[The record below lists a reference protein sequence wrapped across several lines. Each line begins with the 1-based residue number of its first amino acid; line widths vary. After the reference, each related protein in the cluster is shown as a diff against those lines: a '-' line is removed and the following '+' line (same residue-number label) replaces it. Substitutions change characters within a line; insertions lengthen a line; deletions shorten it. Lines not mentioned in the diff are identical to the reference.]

1 MTYKRSI
8 FDYKSVVAEGEIE
21 ALINLSSG
29 LKGKKIQHIN
39 STKKGGGVAEILNNL
54 VPMLNELEMEN
65 VWSDIKGDK
74 RFFEITKKIHNSLHG
89 AAVNINAGDYD
100 HWGKTA
106 AAQKDVLKKGMDVYV
121 VHDPQPLPLVKFR
134 KEFGGKWIWRC
145 HIDLSTST
153 ETTWKNLEK
162 YVSMFDAAIFH
173 CPGYAKELEIKQ
185 FIFPPTIDPL
195 SAKNTGMSFSGIEA
209 VRKKYAIAE
218 DKKIIVQIGRFDR
231 LKDPFGAI
239 EAYRIVKKMYP
250 SVLVLAG
257 SYADDDPEGEGIYRE
272 VLAAAEGDEDIKV
285 LNIPVTEQSPS
296 VINAF
301 QRMADVCL
309 QMSFREGFGLTVAEA
324 LWKGTPVVARN
335 SSGVTLQILHGINGF
350 LVKTAPGAAYRIN
363 QIFASGEMRKKLSES
378 AKAYVYT
385 HFLLPKHLKNWIC
398 CFNAVLTKKTKGI
411 VEV

>member
-1 MTYKRSI
+1 MHKKSI
-8 FDYKSVVAEGEIE
+8 FDYKSVVDEGEIE
-21 ALINLSSG
+21 GLINLSSP

-54 VPMLNELEMEN
+54 VPMLNELGMEN
-65 VWSDIKGDK
+65 IWSDIKGDQ

-89 AAVNINAGDYD
+89 SGDKLNADDYAYFE
-100 HWGKTA
+100 KNVL
-106 AAQKDVLKKGMDVYV
+106 AQKDTLIKDADVYV

-153 ETTWKNLEK
+153 EATWKSLEK

-173 CPGYAKELEIKQ
+173 CPGYAKELKIRQ

-195 SAKNTGMSFSGIEA
+195 AAKNVDMSQDRIDG
-209 VRKKYAIAE
+209 VRKKYGIAG

-239 EAYRIVKKMYP
+239 EAYRIVNKMYS

-257 SYADDDPEGEGIYRE
+257 SYADDDPEGEEIYKE
-272 VLAAAEGDEDIKV
+272 VLAAADGDSDIKV
-285 LNIPVTEQSPS
+285 LNIPTTDESPFE
-296 VINAF
+296 INAF

-309 QMSFREGFGLTVAEA
+309 QMSSREGFGLTVAEA
-324 LWKGTPVVARN
+324 LWKGTPVVARD
-335 SSGVTLQILHGINGF
+335 SSGIALQILHGINGF
-350 LVKTAPGAAYRIN
+350 LVKTPQGAAYRIS
-363 QIFASGEMRKKLSES
+363 QIFSSRQMREKFAEAAS
-378 AKAYVYT
+378 AYVYT

-398 CFNAVLTKKTKGI
+398 CLNAALMNKAKGI
-411 VEV
+411 VEI